1 MKQYI
6 GTKLVEAEPAT
17 RYQTSEGVHIHRHSE
32 EWKEEHKR
40 IPDLSLNTQE
50 GYAVRYP
57 DGYESWSPKDVFE
70 EAYLPLHIN
79 PELPTDKPSISQEM
93 VDNFIVCTE
102 VTTMGDKTTV
112 CRAVLRN
119 GFEIVESSACVSKEN
134 YSEYMGYKICR
145 QKIED
150 RVWMLLGFLLQT
162 ALGGVR
168 GETAYR
174 MIEEGLKKEAKR
186 QDGMSFGAA
195 IEAVKGGK
203 RIARKGWNGKGQYV
217 ELASNVSYLEPQ
229 GKQVNADH
237 AAIGNKALAFCGTSG
252 VQLGWLASQ
261 ADMLAED
268 WEIVE

>member
-17 RYQTSEGVHIHRHSE
+17 RYQTSEGVHIQKHSE
-32 EWKEEHKR
+32 EWREEHKR
-40 IPDLSLNTQE
+40 IPKLSLDTQE

-57 DGYESWSPKDVFE
+57 DGYEIWSPKAVFE
-70 EAYLPLHIN
+70 AAYLPLCIN
-79 PELPTDKPSISQEM
+79 ADLPTNKPSISREM
-93 VDNFIVCTE
+93 VSDFIVFVE

-134 YSEYMGYKICR
+134 YSEEMGYRICR

-150 RVWMLLGFLLQT
+150 KVWMLLGFLLQT
-162 ALGGVR
+162 AVGGVDGKTVYDEL
-168 GETAYR
+168 GEALKR
-174 MIEEGLKKEAKR
+174 EAEQKAGL
-186 QDGMSFGAA
+186 SFGAA
-195 IEAVKGGK
+195 IEAVKAGR

-217 ELASNVSYLEPQ
+217 ELAGNVSYVEPK